1 MSAGSLELTLDAA
14 SDAAIRASWRAL
26 ADAGL
31 PSLADHAGETNRP
44 HVTLLAASDLG
55 GSADD
60 AVRALAATAPLPTL
74 RLGGL
79 VVFGVPP
86 RGLVLARQVVVD
98 QVLLD
103 LHVRIHAAVDQ
114 ATADADADA
123 APVEVVPHTRPGS
136 WTPHVTVALR
146 LTTEQLGAAVE
157 ALGRIDPL
165 DAQAAGLRRWDPRD
179 RTTTEIA

>member
-1 MSAGSLELTLDAA
+1 M
-14 SDAAIRASWRAL
+14 
-26 ADAGL
+26 
-31 PSLADHAGETNRP
+31 
-44 HVTLLAASDLG
+44 TLLAADGLG

-60 AVRALAATAPLPTL
+60 AVRALVASVPLPTL

-98 QVLLD
+98 RALLD
-103 LHVRIHAAVDQ
+103 LHARIHAAVDR
-114 ATADADADA
+114 ATADGDADTDA

-136 WTPHVTVALR
+136 WTPHITIALR
-146 LTTEQLGAAVE
+146 LTTDQLGAAVA

-165 DAQAAGLRRWDPRD
+165 DAPVAGLRRWDPRD
-179 RTTTEIA
+179 RTVTELA

>member
-1 MSAGSLELTLDAA
+1 LSAGSLELTLDAA
-14 SDAAIRASWRAL
+14 SDAAVRVSWRAL

-44 HVTLLAASDLG
+44 HVTLLAADGLG

-60 AVRALAATAPLPTL
+60 AVRDIVASAPLPTL

-98 QVLLD
+98 RALLD
-103 LHVRIHAAVDQ
+103 LHARIHAAVD
-114 ATADADADA
+114 AAPADPDPDAD
-123 APVEVVPHTRPGS
+123 PVAVVPHTRPGS
-136 WTPHVTVALR
+136 WTPHVSLALR
-146 LTTEQLGAAVE
+146 LTAEQLGSAVA
-157 ALGRIDPL
+157 ALGRVDPL
-165 DAQAAGLRRWDPRD
+165 DAPQVSASVG
-179 RTTTEIA
+179 TERN

>member
-1 MSAGSLELTLDAA
+1 M
-14 SDAAIRASWRAL
+14 RASWRAL

>member
-1 MSAGSLELTLDAA
+1 MDAA
-14 SDAAIRASWRAL
+14 SDAAVRASWRAL
-26 ADAGL
+26 AGAGL

-44 HVTLLAASDLG
+44 HVTLLAADGLG

-60 AVRALAATAPLPTL
+60 AVRAVAAAGPLPTL

-98 QVLLD
+98 AALLD
-103 LHVRIHAAVDQ
+103 LHARIHAAVDGSPGE
-114 ATADADADA
+114 ADDED
-123 APVEVVPHTRPGS
+123 VDVVPHTRPGS
-136 WTPHVTVALR
+136 WTPHVSLAVR
-146 LTTEQLGAAVE
+146 LTGEQLGA

-165 DAQAAGLRRWDPRD
+165 DAPAAGLRRWDPHD
-179 RTTTEIA
+179 RTVTELA